1 MRINHAFR
9 ITNLLSNPNTFNTSK
24 EIYKACNHSFIAFK
38 MKLILLKNKNIH
50 KNCKLHQKEIIL
62 KPQWVFNK

>member
-1 MRINHAFR
+1 M
-9 ITNLLSNPNTFNTSK
+9 LL
-24 EIYKACNHSFIAFK
+24 ELLIYSQTPILSILLKKYIKPVIIHLLRFK